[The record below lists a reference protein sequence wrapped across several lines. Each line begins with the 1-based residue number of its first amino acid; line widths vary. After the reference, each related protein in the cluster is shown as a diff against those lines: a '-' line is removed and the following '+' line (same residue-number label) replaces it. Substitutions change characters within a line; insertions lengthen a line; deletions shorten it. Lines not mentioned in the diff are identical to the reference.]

1 MFTTKQRRC
10 DDDRY
15 GHSVARR
22 VRRAGLRE
30 RTEQLLMDGYAVDSV
45 IAAEVARARLAEGR
59 DAVILG
65 DDSAT
70 IGVLRELRA
79 VGDPTR

>member
-1 MFTTKQRRC
+1 
-10 DDDRY
+10 
-15 GHSVARR
+15 
-22 VRRAGLRE
+22 
-30 RTEQLLMDGYAVDSV
+30 MDGYAVDSV